1 MNYKL
6 IIITVFSY
14 ILLIMLLEPCFHA
27 EIKRIQQPVRYCKL
41 DGKNTVQISLQILLD
56 FFFLFDYQYTSVALK
71 K

>member
-1 MNYKL
+1 MSYKL

-14 ILLIMLLEPCFHA
+14 ILLINYAIGTMFPCRNETNPA
-27 EIKRIQQPVRYCKL
+27 TRYCKL
-41 DGKNTVQISLQILLD
+41 DGINTVQISLQILLD